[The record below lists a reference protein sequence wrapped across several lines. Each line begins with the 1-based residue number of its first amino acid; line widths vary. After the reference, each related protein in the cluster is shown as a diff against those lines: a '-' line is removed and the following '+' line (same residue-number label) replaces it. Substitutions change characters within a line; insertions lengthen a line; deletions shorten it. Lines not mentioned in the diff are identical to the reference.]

1 MSNQVA
7 GHNTFKFSKET
18 LIKTTTEEEAQ
29 FYKELSN
36 YPQYDRFT
44 PDFTNI
50 VDISSEEKQTKEQQT
65 KDKCIYLENLIW
77 QMEKP
82 CVMDIKLGIKN
93 YRDDAS
99 IERIIKNIFKAH
111 ISTTAKWGLRI
122 AGLKYLSGSSWIKK
136 DKLDC
141 RQLSIEEVQDEI
153 HNFFL
158 NSVEM
163 VKEVKGI
170 IENILD
176 SLKDNHLFRLY
187 GSSILFVYD
196 ATNPLESIDIR
207 LIDFSNYYKLKYP
220 DEQDDGYIFGLK
232 NLYNLL

>member
-7 GHNTFKFSKET
+7 GHDTFKFAKET

-29 FYKELSN
+29 FYRELDK
-36 YPQYDRFT
+36 YPQYDQFT

-50 VDISSEEKQTKEQQT
+50 VDVPSRE
-65 KDKCIYLENLIW
+65 KDKRKDKRIYLENLVW
-77 QMEKP
+77 QMENP
-82 CVMDIKLGIKN
+82 CIMDIKLGVKN
-93 YRDDAS
+93 YRDDACVD
-99 IERIIKNIFKAH
+99 RIIKNIFKAH
-111 ISTTAKWGLRI
+111 ISTTAQWGLRI
-122 AGLKYLSGSSWIKK
+122 AGLKYLSAEGWITK

-141 RQLSIEEVQDEI
+141 RSLSIDEVRKEM

-158 NSVEM
+158 NSIELVEE
-163 VKEVKGI
+163 VKEV
-170 IENILD
+170 IERILD
-176 SLKDNHLFRLY
+176 SLEGNHLFRLY

-196 ATNPLESIDIR
+196 AKNPLETIDIR